1 MGRDSFAAATPR
13 AGRGVAVRV
22 PAPLTVK
29 STAEL
34 CSQLRDAEPSP
45 IEVLDLSQ
53 AGITLP
59 RLKSVMKALEHNSKL
74 RELDLS
80 GCELRPLDLPHI
92 MRRLALDRGVA
103 RCLHTLLLDGCNLRD
118 DALSGIAILTQQ
130 HSKLHSVSLRLNA
143 MGDRSAEALAVGLER
158 NRTLTSLE
166 LSSNKISSSG
176 AESLLKIFFGN
187 TTLTNLSLHSN
198 RAISAAVLTSIATR
212 LARNIGIGRSLPRRV
227 RPKMVLKGF
236 KRLPQSPG

>member
-1 MGRDSFAAATPR
+1 MAL
-13 AGRGVAVRV
+13 RV
-22 PAPLTVK
+22 STTLSVK

-34 CSQLRDAEPSP
+34 CSQLRGETGATEAKP

-53 AGITLP
+53 AGVTLP

-80 GCELRPLDLPHI
+80 GCELRPMDFPHVL
-92 MRRLALDRGVA
+92 RRLALDRGVA

-118 DALSGIAILTQQ
+118 DALNGIAILTQQ
-130 HSKLHSVSLRLNA
+130 HSKLRSVSLRLNS

-166 LSSNKISSSG
+166 LSTNIISSAG
-176 AESLLKIFFGN
+176 AESLLKIFAKN
-187 TTLTNLSLHSN
+187 TTLTTLSLHSN
-198 RAISAAVLTSIATR
+198 RAISSSVLTSIATR
-212 LARNIGIGRSLPRRV
+212 LARNIGIRRCLRALISQNMIIDHV
-227 RPKMVLKGF
+227 QKVN
-236 KRLPQSPG
+236 SPT